1 MISIIYILSPKISNV
16 NGLQILLSCK
26 NIRISSCAMH
36 PQTQKCGLGYR
47 ARTLRDGKNNRQS
60 LPFMPMPKPK
70 PLQPQ
75 LHRRQQQR
83 GSGRCSC
90 TQQQRRGSGRS
101 ARQQQCFS
109 QHLSLS
115 EWQWHAQSCAQV
127 LRLQPQKQLNK
138 HITHLLTVCKG
149 KVRRLH
155 YRYMRVG
162 SGVLI
167 KTGNRKKLPERFYVD
182 ILFM

>member
-16 NGLQILLSCK
+16 NGLQILLRR
-26 NIRISSCAMH
+26 NDCAR
-36 PQTQKCGLGYR
+36 QRKSAGSDTELALCV
-47 ARTLRDGKNNRQS
+47 TEKNNRQS

-115 EWQWHAQSCAQV
+115 KWQWHAQSCAQV

-167 KTGNRKKLPERFYVD
+167 NNTINVEYCRSLSYVNFYFSRLD
-182 ILFM
+182 F